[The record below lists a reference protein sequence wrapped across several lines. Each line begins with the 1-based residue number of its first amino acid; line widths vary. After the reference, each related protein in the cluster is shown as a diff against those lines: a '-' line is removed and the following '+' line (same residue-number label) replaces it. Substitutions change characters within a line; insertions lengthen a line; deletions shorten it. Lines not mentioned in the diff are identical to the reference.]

1 MSLCC
6 LSLHF
11 KSLFTPQHSTGHVGK
26 QRERRG
32 GEGRGGEGRGGE
44 GKGREG
50 EGREREEKKEEGS
63 LMSTVREEN

>member
-26 QRERRG
+26 QREGRG

-44 GKGREG
+44 GRGG
-50 EGREREEKKEEGS
+50 EEKKEGGS
-63 LMSTVREEN
+63 LMSTVREENLMS